1 MLDVRK
7 MDLLRELAR
16 LGTIAAVAQTR
27 FCTPSA
33 VSQQLSALERE
44 AGVPLIRRSGRGVEL
59 TAAGTELADRTGPVL
74 ALLEQAL
81 AALAATRGEIT
92 GKLRIGVF
100 PTAVRTV
107 LPPALVTLGA
117 EHPRLELRVTELDPA
132 GVPDALRTGVLDIA
146 LVHEYDYVPAEP
158 DPALASWPLLD
169 ETIFLASAAR
179 PADGSGHAASGRS
192 APRTGP
198 AGEAP
203 AGERPAGAVPA
214 GEVPA
219 DAVPAGERPAGEVP
233 AGERPAGEVPAGER
247 PAGAWPVGEVPVG
260 EGPAGAVPAGEVPAG
275 EVPVERPTGELAAD
289 AVLACREQPWI
300 AASPGTLCHLMTVR
314 LCQAAGFTPRVRHY
328 ADDFAAVL
336 TLVAAGQGV
345 ALVPELAIGDSP
357 AGVRL
362 APLTARRRTLIA
374 CRSGAAGD
382 PAITAF
388 TAAIRAATAAYR
400 GPAAG

>member
-16 LGTIAAVAQTR
+16 LGTIAAVAQAR
-27 FCTPSA
+27 FCSPSA

-74 ALLEQAL
+74 ALLEQAS

-92 GKLRIGVF
+92 GELRIGVF

-179 PADGSGHAASGRS
+179 PAGGSGHAPASRP

-198 AGEAP
+198 VGELL
-203 AGERPAGAVPA
+203 AGERPTGA
-214 GEVPA
+214 
-219 DAVPAGERPAGEVP
+219 
-233 AGERPAGEVPAGER
+233 
-247 PAGAWPVGEVPVG
+247 
-260 EGPAGAVPAGEVPAG
+260 
-275 EVPVERPTGELAAD
+275 LAAD

-345 ALVPELAIGDSP
+345 ALVPELALGDSP

-374 CRSGAAGD
+374 CRSGAAGH

-388 TAAIRAATAAYR
+388 TAAIRVATAAYR